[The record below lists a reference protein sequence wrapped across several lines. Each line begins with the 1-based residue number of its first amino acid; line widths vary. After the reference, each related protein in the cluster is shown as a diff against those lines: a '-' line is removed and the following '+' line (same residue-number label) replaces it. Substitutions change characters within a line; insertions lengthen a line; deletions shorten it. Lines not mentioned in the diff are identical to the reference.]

1 MSIDRT
7 DDDKDFLYLFLN
19 AVDGYIDENDKIKY
33 LLLIPNEKNKG
44 ALKNY
49 KKLWEETKR
58 QIKVIT
64 GDKTI
69 EYRKGFMKIRF
80 ELDDGLHLSKAFNI
94 P

>member
-49 KKLWEETKR
+49 KKL
-58 QIKVIT
+58 
-64 GDKTI
+64 
-69 EYRKGFMKIRF
+69 
-80 ELDDGLHLSKAFNI
+80 
-94 P
+94 